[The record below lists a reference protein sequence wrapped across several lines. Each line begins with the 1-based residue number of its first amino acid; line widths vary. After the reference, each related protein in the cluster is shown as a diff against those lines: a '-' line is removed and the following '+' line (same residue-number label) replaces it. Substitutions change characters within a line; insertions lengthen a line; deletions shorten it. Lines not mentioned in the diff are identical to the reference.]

1 MSDFELDIDV
11 PDNQSQKINQELKA
25 SKGYESFAV
34 DLPDID
40 LQQGNVNSAYI
51 VEPDAKQLAVKF
63 GIIGSGQA
71 GGRLA
76 SSFWDIGYRRVC
88 TINTTSQDF
97 LGLSLPKEK
106 QMVLKAADRGAGKD
120 PLKGQRALA
129 NSTEEVL
136 NLMRHSWGEDI
147 ERVIIT
153 VGCGGGS
160 GTGSAIG
167 LYKLARYYLQQL
179 GKEPKVGMVVTLPKK
194 TEGGKVQANAY
205 RLLSDLKI
213 LAESKALSPFIIS
226 DNERINQ
233 MFPNVSAKAFWGTA
247 NKNTVGLFD
256 IFNVLA
262 CQQSAYV
269 TFDAADYK
277 SVLDSGV
284 MIFGATKLDSYTK
297 DTDIS
302 DGLRNNIKRTLL
314 AEADITK
321 ASHVAAVLCAPDNLL
336 DILPQAHID
345 LAFTTLERIMGGENR
360 DLMVH
365 QGVYEGKKMGLY
377 LYTIIGGLSIS
388 EARLHLMK
396 AKAGLFEEETI
407 LDEEDNEV

>member
-11 PDNQSQKINQELKA
+11 PDNQTQTKKVNKELQGNSQ
-25 SKGYESFAV
+25 SSFAV

-40 LQQGNVNSAYI
+40 FQTGNAQSEYV

-63 GIIGSGQA
+63 GIIGSGQG
-71 GGRLA
+71 GGRL
-76 SSFWDIGYRRVC
+76 SSTFWDIGYRRVC
-88 TINTTSQDF
+88 AINTTSQDF
-97 LGLSLPKEK
+97 LGLSLPKER
-106 QMVLKAADRGAGKD
+106 QMVLNAADRGAGKD
-120 PLKGQRALA
+120 PLKGQEALS
-129 NSTEEVL
+129 NSREEVL

-160 GTGSAIG
+160 GSGSAIG
-167 LYKLARYYLQQL
+167 LYKLAKYYMQQL
-179 GKEPKVGMVVTLPKK
+179 GKEPKVGMIVTLPKK
-194 TEGGKVQANAY
+194 TEGGKVQGNAY

-213 LAESKALSPFIIS
+213 LAESKAVTPFIVS

-233 MFPNVSAKAFWGTA
+233 MFPNVSAKAFWNTA
-247 NKNTVGLFD
+247 NRNTVGLFD

-284 MIFGATKLDSYTK
+284 MIFGATKLDSYSK

-302 DGLRNNIKRTLL
+302 DGVRDNIKKNLL
-314 AEADITK
+314 ADADITK
-321 ASHVAAVLCAPDNLL
+321 ATHTAAVLCAPDNLL
-336 DILPQAHID
+336 EILPQSHID

-388 EARLHLMK
+388 DARLNLMK
-396 AKAGLFEEETI
+396 AKAGLFEAI
-407 LDEEDNEV
+407 PDVDNETE

>member
-1 MSDFELDIDV
+1 MSDFEIDIDV
-11 PDNQSQKINQELKA
+11 PDNQPEENTKPKA
-25 SKGYESFAV
+25 SNPVIPDSNAV

-40 LQQGNVNSAYI
+40 FHASPEESAYI

-63 GIIGSGQA
+63 GIIGSGQ
-71 GGRLA
+71 GGSRLA
-76 SSFWDIGYRRVC
+76 SSMWDVGYRRVC
-88 TINTTSQDF
+88 VINTTAQDF
-97 LGLSLPKEK
+97 LGLNVPEER
-106 QMVLKAADRGAGKD
+106 QMVLNSVDQGAGKN
-120 PLKGQRALA
+120 PIKGQKALA
-129 NSTEEVL
+129 KSREEVL

-147 ERVIIT
+147 ERIMIT
-153 VGCGGGS
+153 VGLGGGS
-160 GTGSAIG
+160 GTGSAVG
-167 LYKLARYYLQQL
+167 LYKLAKYYMQNL
-179 GKEPKVGMVVTLPKK
+179 GKEPKVGMIVTLPKK
-194 TEGGKVQANAY
+194 TEGGRVQANAY

-213 LAESKALSPFIIS
+213 LADSKSLSPFIIT

-233 MFPNVSAKAFWGTA
+233 MFPNVSAKAFWSTA

-262 CQQSAYV
+262 CQNSAYV

-284 MIFGATKLDSYTK
+284 LIFGATKLDSYHK

-314 AEADITK
+314 ADADITK
-321 ASHVAAVLCAPDNLL
+321 ATHVAAVLCAPDKLL

-365 QGVYEGKKMGLY
+365 QGVYEGKKNGLFC
-377 LYTIIGGLSIS
+377 YTIIGGLEIS
-388 EARLHLMK
+388 QERLNLMK
-396 AKAGLFEEETI
+396 VKAGLFDIEAD
-407 LDEEDNEV
+407 DEDSE